1 MIVSIILPTGSHPLF
16 VSVQTQDQHCDR
28 LSRLG
33 SVNFLVGVMGLPN
46 AQRTLDLLPSSYLSP
61 SIIQAVFSICQWR
74 VGLFYLRNWLIT
86 FYLLEHHMI
95 RNITGYGE
103 GRAIHNGFL
112 GRQLGRISCNILT
125 KLYFKIASHSVAIL
139 NQALAFGPAG
149 M

>member
-1 MIVSIILPTGSHPLF
+1 
-16 VSVQTQDQHCDR
+16 
-28 LSRLG
+28 
-33 SVNFLVGVMGLPN
+33 
-46 AQRTLDLLPSSYLSP
+46 
-61 SIIQAVFSICQWR
+61 
-74 VGLFYLRNWLIT
+74 
-86 FYLLEHHMI
+86 MI